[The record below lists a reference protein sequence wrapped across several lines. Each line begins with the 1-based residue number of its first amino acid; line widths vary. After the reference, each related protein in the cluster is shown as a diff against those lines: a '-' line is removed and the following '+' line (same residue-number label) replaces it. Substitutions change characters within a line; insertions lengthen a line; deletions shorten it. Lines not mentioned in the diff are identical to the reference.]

1 MRENFPYVA
10 LRRIHQPD
18 TLLYPYNEGD
28 GLPANAV
35 TEWGLVVGE
44 DVAPVR
50 DDVIAKPGDDA
61 DRAEWEAFAVG
72 QGWTLEDA
80 RDASMK
86 DLRAIPE
93 RDPEQPARRL
103 DEPGPAPDRPA
114 ESDVKAEWIRWATA
128 NGADEQWANDKGTT
142 KADLMEWQPEQS
154 ADEAATAERT
164 DSVAEAA
171 DEQTNG

>member
-1 MRENFPYVA
+1 MPEDFPYVA
-10 LRRIHQPD
+10 LRPIRQPG
-18 TLLYPYNEGD
+18 TLLTPYRDGD

-50 DDVIAKPGDDA
+50 DDVIPKPDDDA
-61 DRAEWEAFAVG
+61 DRAEWEAFAIG
-72 QGWTLEDA
+72 QGWTYADA

-86 DLRAIPE
+86 DLRGIPE

-103 DEPGPAPDRPA
+103 DEPAAAPERPA
-114 ESDVKAEWIRWATA
+114 ESDVKAEWVRWATA
-128 NGADEQWANDKGTT
+128 NGADETWATDKGTT
-142 KADLMEWQPEQS
+142 KAELMEWQPGQP
-154 ADEAATAERT
+154 ADDATAERT